1 MIAAAL
7 IDRARSVRI
16 EDELSRRGIKLS
28 GRNGALEGPCPVC
41 GGTDRFAVSLKK
53 QVFNCRGCGAKG
65 GDAIA
70 LVQFLDGP
78 NFKEAVESLC
88 GDQLRYGDSPHIAP
102 APAAPPKP
110 AIDDDN
116 RQRAGD
122 IWRSAVDPRGTLV
135 EVYLEYRKLDL
146 PDEIAVAV
154 IRFHPNCPFGTDR
167 FPAMICLVR
176 GISTNE
182 PQAIHR
188 TALSPAGAAIRRN
201 GKTFRMSLGTIK
213 CGTIKIDP
221 DEDVTMGLC
230 IGEGV
235 ETCLAGRQ
243 KGLRPVWCAISTA
256 GIASFPILPGIEC
269 LHILRE
275 NDANL
280 ASPKKVEDCASRWR
294 AAGREVIIAD
304 PASGR
309 DLNDELR
316 GVAA

>member
-1 MIAAAL
+1 MNCLDVASSSVAGMALSKALVPSAANRPVRGQYQKASFQL
-7 IDRARSVRI
+7 PGMRRQRRRRHRARSISRWS
-16 EDELSRRGIKLS
+16 ELQGK
-28 GRNGALEGPCPVC
+28 P
-41 GGTDRFAVSLKK
+41 F
-53 QVFNCRGCGAKG
+53 
-65 GDAIA
+65 
-70 LVQFLDGP
+70 
-78 NFKEAVESLC
+78 ESL
-88 GDQLRYGDSPHIAP
+88 GDQSCATATLLTSPRRRRRHQNL
-102 APAAPPKP
+102 

-135 EVYLEYRKLDL
+135 HVYLEYRKLDL

-154 IRFHPNCPFGTDR
+154 IRFHP
-167 FPAMICLVR
+167 
-176 GISTNE
+176 
-182 PQAIHR
+182 
-188 TALSPAGAAIRRN
+188 TAHSETESIPGHDLPGSGHLHQRAASNPPHGPEPAGAAIRRN
-201 GKTFRMSLGTIK
+201 GKNLPDESRPIK

-275 NDANL
+275 NDTNL

-294 AAGREVIIAD
+294 AAGCEVIIAD